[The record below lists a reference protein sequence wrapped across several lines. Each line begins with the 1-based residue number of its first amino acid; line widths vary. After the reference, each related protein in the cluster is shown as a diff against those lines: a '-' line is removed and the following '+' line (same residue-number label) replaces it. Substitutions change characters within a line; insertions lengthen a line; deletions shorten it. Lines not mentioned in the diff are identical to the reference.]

1 VGPAHAA
8 PSPEKPRRTERRWLA
23 VLALV
28 LLTLPAGPIGATE
41 RLDVHTRRDRGGAR
55 TRADLVVP
63 RDAPTIQAAIDLAED
78 GGSIFVLPGV
88 YREMLRIV
96 GKRLRVSGGGRAAL
110 LGEPPRAVDPAE
122 RAVGLVT
129 YLEGGGGVFEGFEL
143 RGGPNGIVGQ
153 PPSGPPGG
161 EGPVPEAHAHAV
173 TIRDVQIT
181 NSGRGI
187 LWRAGSDLLV
197 EGTRIRNMLHHGVV
211 FKPIAPGPSVKLIDV
226 AVAFLAGW
234 GYLIFDTTSVGCQ
247 NQLVNPGALG
257 AQQGGIGVFRSGVCI
272 FGGVLLANQRAGI
285 YFQQSAA
292 IVDGTQILE
301 TAPPNGVGIL
311 AFASELQK
319 IVNAE
324 LDGNDEIGIQLV
336 GSTAVLGWDTLN
348 CHGIHLAGNTL
359 PAGHL
364 GPSQPPAPVPPFVEP
379 LFGNDGGVWCGC
391 GETQVSCEMASNAS
405 VPAAV
410 TPAE

>member
-1 VGPAHAA
+1 MPL
-8 PSPEKPRRTERRWLA
+8 SRWLA
-23 VLALV
+23 LLALP
-28 LLTLPAGPIGATE
+28 LLTLSAAPPGATE
-41 RLDVHTRRDRGGAR
+41 RIDAHARLDRGRDGA
-55 TRADLVVP
+55 RADLVVP
-63 RDAPTIQAAIDLAED
+63 RDAPTIQAAIDAAED

-88 YREMLRIV
+88 YRESLRIV
-96 GKRLRVSGGGRAAL
+96 GKRLRLSGGGRVTL

-129 YLEGGGGVFEGFEL
+129 YLDGGGGVLEGFAL

-153 PPSGPPGG
+153 PPSGTPGG
-161 EGPVPEAHAHAV
+161 EVPVPEAQAHAL

-181 NSGRGI
+181 SSGRGI

-211 FKPIAPGPSVKLIDV
+211 FRPIAPGPSVLLIDV

-234 GYLIFDTTSVGCQ
+234 GYLIFDTPSVGCQ

-272 FGGVLLANQRAGI
+272 YGGVLLANRRTGI

-301 TAPPNGVGIL
+301 TTAPNGVGIL
-311 AFASELQK
+311 ALGSEIHK

-336 GSTAVLGWDTLN
+336 GSKAVLGWNTLN
-348 CHGIHLAGNTL
+348 CHGIHLAGNAL

-364 GPSQPPAPVPPFVEP
+364 GPNQPPAEVPPFVEP
-379 LFGNDGGVWCGC
+379 LFGSDGGNWCGC
-391 GETQVSCEMASNAS
+391 GAVQQSCNMVGGAS
-405 VPAAV
+405 VPGPA